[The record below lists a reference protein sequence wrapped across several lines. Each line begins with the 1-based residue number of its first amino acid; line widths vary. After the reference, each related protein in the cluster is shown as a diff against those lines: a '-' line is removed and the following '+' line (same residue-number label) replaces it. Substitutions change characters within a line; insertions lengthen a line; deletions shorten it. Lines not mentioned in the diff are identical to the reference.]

1 MKKRKNI
8 LLLIGICF
16 YVLSMLLKILT
27 IITKDLSPYQI
38 NVILLYVLVTLLH
51 IALPTILLIL
61 NLKNKFNK
69 VFTIIVATLSALLS
83 VYLLIDPYLRAIP
96 EYLILSKLGLI
107 DTIWVYI
114 LPRSGILSLISSLM
128 ITVGS
133 VLSIEKKNNNY

>member
-16 YVLSMLLKILT
+16 YVLSMLLEIL
-27 IITKDLSPYQI
+27 IKITKDLSPYQI